1 MADASAMTLCVCVPA
16 RNEAARLPILL
27 NALAMQDWPGAIP
40 VAIAI
45 NNSTDD
51 SRAVADSARHRHA
64 GRLDI
69 RIVER
74 TFAPELA
81 HAGSARRLA
90 MDTGLG
96 ILPALDKAVL
106 VSTDAD
112 SRPPTDWLRN
122 IAAAFSRGADMVGGR
137 IDIDSDEPLPP
148 PVHRLRTAWD
158 EYWVAV
164 RAIEDAIDPLPWD
177 PAPRHGDHTGASL
190 AVRAELYL
198 ACGGVPAIASGE
210 DRALVLAALARG
222 ARLVHPVTV
231 YTRVSPRLEGRA
243 EGGMAIAMQT
253 LFESVENALSPM
265 APAFTHWRERA
276 HWRKQLRARPDGAAL
291 IARQEPLLPPMP
303 HDMMLELQP

>member
-1 MADASAMTLCVCVPA
+1 MDDASAMTLCVCVPA

-27 NALAMQDWPGAIP
+27 DALAMQDWPGRIP

-45 NNSTDD
+45 NNSGDD
-51 SRAVADSARHRHA
+51 SLAVAEAARLRHA
-64 GRLDI
+64 GRLD
-69 RIVER
+69 VHTTER
-74 TFAPELA
+74 TFTPELA

-96 ILPALDKAVL
+96 LLPALDHSVL

-122 IAAAFSRGADMVGGR
+122 IAAEFSRGADMVGGR

-148 PVHRLRTAWD
+148 PVQRLRTAWD
-158 EYWVAV
+158 QYWAAV

-177 PAPRHGDHTGASL
+177 PSPRHGDHTGASL
-190 AVRAELYL
+190 AIWAELYL

-231 YTRVSPRLEGRA
+231 YTRVSPRLDGRA
-243 EGGMAIAMQT
+243 EGGMAVAMQA
-253 LFESVENALSPM
+253 LFASAENDMPPM
-265 APAFTHWRERA
+265 VPAFAHWRERA
-276 HWRKQLRARPDGAAL
+276 TWRKQLRAHPDGAAL
-291 IARQEPLLPPMP
+291 IARQEPLLPSMA